1 MMPDKN
7 IDLEIARVM
16 QSLDNVSPAQPRPFF
31 YARVRNRLENKH
43 QTLWDKVARF
53 ITNPAF
59 AIATIALVLSFDG
72 MLLYNTEEP
81 SMPVSDNSVSAQYID
96 FYDTNQEFY
105 TLTYDDMAS
114 NNP

>member
-7 IDLEIARVM
+7 LELEIARVL
-16 QSLDNVSPAQPRPFF
+16 QSLDNVSSAQPGPFF
-31 YARVRNRLENKH
+31 YARLRNKLENKH
-43 QTLWDKVARF
+43 QTSWDKVARF

-59 AIATIALVLSFDG
+59 AVAAIALVLSFDG
-72 MLLYNTEEP
+72 FLLYNTAEP
-81 SMPVSDNSVSAQYID
+81 SVPANDNSVSAQYID

-105 TLTYDDMAS
+105 TLTYDDIAS